1 MTKFEKIGTLLLS
14 TATIQIVAMSNVS
27 AQVDLMALLDT
38 DQDGFISLKEAVGDA
53 ELLKNFGL
61 IDTDEDGK
69 ISMDELTAANLN
81 GGDDD
86 TQ

>member
-1 MTKFEKIGTLLLS
+1 MTKFQKIGTLLVS
-14 TATIQIVAMSNVS
+14 AVTIQIVATSNVS
-27 AQVDLMALLDT
+27 AQSDLMALLDT
-38 DQDGFISLKEAVGDA
+38 DQDGFISPKEAVGDA

-69 ISMDELTAANLN
+69 ISMDELNATDIH
-81 GGDDD
+81 GDEDN

>member
-1 MTKFEKIGTLLLS
+1 MTKLQKIGTLLLS
-14 TATIQIVAMSNVS
+14 AATIQIIAMSNVS
-27 AQVDLMALLDT
+27 AQADLMALLDT

-61 IDTDEDGK
+61 LDTDEDGK
-69 ISMDELTAANLN
+69 ISMDELTAKDIQADN
-81 GGDDD
+81 DE